1 MFWIIRDT
9 LSAGQGFG
17 KYKVCGA
24 AAYQIL
30 QYQQYQSGTQFNGAV
45 MLHNLLVAFIKGC
58 MCYQGGASYGLVAGK
73 QAVANFVK
81 FADNASLAGGNASS
95 QLHFTS
101 SASNSRMTFISDNSV
116 QAKKPSLVTG
126 KVLILRPVAS

>member
-45 MLHNLLVAFIKGC
+45 MLHNLLVAFMKGC
-58 MCYQGGASYGLVAGK
+58 MCYQGGGFVRAGCRQASRGE
-73 QAVANFVK
+73 F
-81 FADNASLAGGNASS
+81 
-95 QLHFTS
+95 
-101 SASNSRMTFISDNSV
+101 R
-116 QAKKPSLVTG
+116 
-126 KVLILRPVAS
+126 KVR